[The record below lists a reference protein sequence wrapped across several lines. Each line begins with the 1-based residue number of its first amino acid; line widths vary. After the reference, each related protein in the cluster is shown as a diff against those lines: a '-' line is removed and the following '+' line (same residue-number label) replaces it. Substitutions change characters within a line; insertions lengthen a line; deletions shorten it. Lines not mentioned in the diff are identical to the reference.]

1 MAKTSIPRNTKELD
15 SLRRDICRKASI
27 TKSVLTPQDFSFL
40 ESDIK
45 RMLPN
50 AQIEQKTLKRLFGY
64 DQTDP
69 ESSLRRYTVDT
80 LSQYLGFSDWEAFL
94 ASRAQKSSYDFH
106 GESISADRLNVG
118 EEINIKWDPD
128 RISTLRYLGHSQFEV
143 VDSRNASWQ
152 VGDTFFCHHFVLGE
166 PLYVD
171 KLTDSQ
177 GSLKSALYV
186 VGELGGIRWS

>member
-1 MAKTSIPRNTKELD
+1 MAKTSIPRSTKELD
-15 SLRRDICRKASI
+15 DLRNELCKKAGLKLSH
-27 TKSVLTPQDFSFL
+27 LTPTDFAQL
-40 ESDIK
+40 ETDIK
-45 RMLPN
+45 KVLPN

-64 DQTDP
+64 DKTDP
-69 ESSLRRYTVDT
+69 ESGLRRYTVDT

-177 GSLKSALYV
+177 GNLKSALYV

>member
-15 SLRRDICRKASI
+15 SLRHDICRKAGI
-27 TKSVLTPQDFSFL
+27 MKSVLTPQDFSFL

-45 RMLPN
+45 QMLPN
-50 AQIEQKTLKRLFGY
+50 AQIEQKTLKWLFGY
-64 DQTDP
+64 DKTDP

-94 ASRAQKSSYDFH
+94 ASRAQKSSCDFH

-177 GSLKSALYV
+177 GNLKSALYV